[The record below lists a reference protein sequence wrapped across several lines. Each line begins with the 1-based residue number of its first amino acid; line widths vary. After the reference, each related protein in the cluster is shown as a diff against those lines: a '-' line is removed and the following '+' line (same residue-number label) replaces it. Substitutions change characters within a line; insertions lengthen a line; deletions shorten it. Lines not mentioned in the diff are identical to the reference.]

1 MSMNLKDMKF
11 EAIPQTALN
20 IITKPSEY
28 FKGMSK
34 TGGFVEPLV
43 FAMTMGVISGILQLI
58 INVIGFG
65 RYTGY
70 GNGLIAGLGMII
82 KMPIYMAIGSFIFAG
97 ILFLIWKFM
106 ESQENYETAFRCN
119 AYLTALVPVTTM
131 VGVIP
136 YGNIINTIIYVFYL
150 VMVSVHTH
158 NLPSQKAWLVFGIIG
173 AFYAIIGGW

>member
-1 MSMNLKDMKF
+1 MNLKDVNF
-11 EAIPQTALN
+11 EAMPQTALT

-28 FKGMSK
+28 FKEMSK
-34 TGGFVEPLV
+34 TGGFVEPLI
-43 FAMTMGVISGILQLI
+43 FAMMMGLIGGIIQAV

-70 GNGLIAGLGMII
+70 GNGLIAGLSMII
-82 KMPIYMAIGSFIFAG
+82 KMPVYVGIGCFICAAVF
-97 ILFLIWKFM
+97 FLIWKFM
-106 ESQENYETAFRCN
+106 GSQENYETALRCI
-119 AYLTALVPVTTM
+119 AYLAALVPLTTI
-131 VGVIP
+131 VGVVP